1 MVLGN
6 KSNDAINKNWTKLGD
21 YNFQNGTRVDI
32 SNITLD
38 DKNKRFRRYSINP
51 NSYIDINLEGG
62 WTYIVSTSGNAWSG
76 VYIIQM
82 RETVGSNMEIYNII
96 TAGGWSVSSVNSFTL
111 RISNTDPNYTCST
124 YLSHI

>member
-38 DKNKRFRRYSINP
+38 EI
-51 NSYIDINLEGG
+51 
-62 WTYIVSTSGNAWSG
+62 
-76 VYIIQM
+76 
-82 RETVGSNMEIYNII
+82 NMERLIRVRFIFNNDN
-96 TAGGWSVSSVNSFTL
+96 VSIQFLRDNNQFNQLSFTQNGIDFYYVL
-111 RISNTDPNYTCST
+111 NENYD
-124 YLSHI
+124 LIWHIGN